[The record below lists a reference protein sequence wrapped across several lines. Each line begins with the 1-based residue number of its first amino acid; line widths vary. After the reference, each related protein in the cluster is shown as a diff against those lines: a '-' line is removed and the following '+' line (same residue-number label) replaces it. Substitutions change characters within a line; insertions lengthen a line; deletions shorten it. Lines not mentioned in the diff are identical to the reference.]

1 MSSMGTNIEKTLELV
16 QKTYQLQT
24 TTTTTTTNNNH
35 FQTRPSVAK
44 ISTHQPSRKSSVHD
58 IHEFTRDDLNKVCF
72 FFCFCF

>member
-16 QKTYQLQT
+16 QKTYQLQA
-24 TTTTTTTNNNH
+24 TTTTTTNNNH

-58 IHEFTRDDLNKVCF
+58 IHEFTRDDLNKVCLS
-72 FFCFCF
+72 FFCF